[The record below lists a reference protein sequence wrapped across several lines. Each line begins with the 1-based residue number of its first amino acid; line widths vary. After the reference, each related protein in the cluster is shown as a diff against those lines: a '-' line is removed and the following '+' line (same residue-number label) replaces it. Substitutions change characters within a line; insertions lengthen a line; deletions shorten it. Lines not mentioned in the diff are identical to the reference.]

1 MKHKKAHAIAVRLN
15 KLYGDKMSFDTRSAP
30 SVFGADYDILA
41 VVPFGQTQLE
51 FVLDLSEDPTYNEVL
66 AEIPHALAE
75 TALKFVRSNI
85 SATFEICDD

>member
-1 MKHKKAHAIAVRLN
+1 M
-15 KLYGDKMSFDTRSAP
+15 
-30 SVFGADYDILA
+30 FGADYDILA